1 MTINNDRQVLKLS
14 ELNLEVQ
21 RIIHNHF
28 PENVWVIAEISEI
41 KTNASGHCYLELIE
55 KDPDTERIKAR
66 ARATIWSYTFR
77 MLKPYFETTT
87 GYELK
92 AGIKILVSVKV
103 EFHEIYGYSLNIT
116 EIDPTYTLGDIERKR
131 QEIISRLQKEGVM
144 NMNKELP
151 LPLVPQK
158 IAVISSETAA
168 GYKDF
173 MNQLENNPYGYQFYC
188 LLFPSIMQG
197 DQAEAG
203 IISAFEKIYPH
214 EHFFDAVV
222 IIRGGG
228 SKADLSTFDNYN
240 IAFHITQFPLPVLTG
255 IGHEQ
260 DETIADMV
268 SHLKLKTP
276 TALAEFLIGRA
287 HDFDR
292 MLSQAESK
300 LTRLVGSLIGYNHK
314 LLAAKKERFIAIINM
329 KLEHEE
335 ENLSYYPEKIG
346 AVTGRLLDTLSNNIR
361 LSFRQ
366 FVSTG
371 QNHLRTSTLLLN
383 NLISPL
389 HPAIHNFL
397 EMKRNQLNLYHQA
410 NMGLNPEKIFE
421 RGYSITLLKGKPVRD
436 SRSVNRGDIIATHL
450 HKGTLSSEVREKR
463 DETPS

>member
-1 MTINNDRQVLKLS
+1 MTNNHARHILKLS

-21 RIIHNHF
+21 SIIHDHF
-28 PENVWVIAEISEI
+28 PENIWIIAEISEM
-41 KTNASGHCYLELIE
+41 KMNASGHCYLDLIE
-55 KDPDTERIKAR
+55 KDPDSERITAR

-92 AGIKILVSVKV
+92 EGLRILISVKV

-131 QEIISRLQKEGVM
+131 QEIIARLQKEGVM
-144 NMNKELP
+144 NMNKDLP
-151 LPLVPQK
+151 LTLVPQK

-197 DQAEAG
+197 EQAEAS
-203 IISAFEKIYPH
+203 IIKAFEKIYLY
-214 EHFFDAVV
+214 ESFFDAVV

-260 DETIADMV
+260 DDTIADMV
-268 SHLKLKTP
+268 SHRKLKTP
-276 TALAEFLIGRA
+276 TALAEFLISRA
-287 HDFDR
+287 QDFDL
-292 MLSQAESK
+292 MLSQSESK
-300 LTRLVGSLIGYNHK
+300 LTRLVGSFIGHNHK
-314 LLAAKKERFIAIINM
+314 LLASNRERFIAIINM
-329 KLEHEE
+329 KTEHEKD
-335 ENLSYYPEKIG
+335 NLNYYPEKIG
-346 AVTGRLLDTLSNNIR
+346 SLTRRLLDTFSNNTR
-361 LSFRQ
+361 LSFKQ

-371 QNHLRTSTLLLN
+371 RNYLNTRTLLLN

-389 HPAIHNFL
+389 PPAVHNFM
-397 EMKRNQLNLYHQA
+397 EKKKNQLDLFKQA
-410 NMGLNPEKIFE
+410 NTGLDPERILE
-421 RGYSITLLKGKPVRD
+421 RGYSITLLKGKLLKD
-436 SRSVNRGDIIATHL
+436 TRSVKTGDIIETRL
-450 HKGTLSSEVREKR
+450 HKGTLSSEVRDKIDKTE
-463 DETPS
+463 